1 MEIAVILG
9 TGLLLAVVVIAVIK
23 FSKKRRPITE
33 EMHNIG
39 ERSEAE
45 LTKDVNGPYYF
56 QYFDSE
62 AGEWGF
68 LGMDLRHYEEPTH
81 PLVIKCDNKTVL
93 RERLKELR
101 KAIKNFDKKYE
112 VV

>member
-9 TGLLLAVVVIAVIK
+9 TGLLVAVVIILIMKAVK
-23 FSKKRRPITE
+23 NNKPITE
-33 EMHNIG
+33 EIHNIAP
-39 ERSEAE
+39 RSEEE
-45 LTKDVNGPYYF
+45 LTKDINGPFYF
-56 QYFDSE
+56 QYFDDE

-68 LGMDLRHYEEPTH
+68 LGMDLKHYTEPSH
-81 PLVIKCDNKTVL
+81 PMVIRCDNKAVL

-101 KAIKNFDKKYE
+101 RAIKNFDSKYE